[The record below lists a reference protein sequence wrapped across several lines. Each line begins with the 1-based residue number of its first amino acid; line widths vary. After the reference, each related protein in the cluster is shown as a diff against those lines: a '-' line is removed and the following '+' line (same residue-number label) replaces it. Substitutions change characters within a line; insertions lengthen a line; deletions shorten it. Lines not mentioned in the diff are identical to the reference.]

1 VIAFALTIVTAAF
14 VALAVAGPVR
24 LRGGWVIGAELG
36 WHGVGLVASRP
47 GVVWTVM
54 LVPSA
59 PLFQVGRV
67 VG

>member
-1 VIAFALTIVTAAF
+1 MIAFALTLVTAAF
-14 VALAVAGPVR
+14 VAVAVRAR
-24 LRGGWVIGAELG
+24 GWVVGAEPG
-36 WHGVGLVASRP
+36 RHAVGLVATRP